1 MAEITKLDEALVEFT
16 AEIVA
21 AYVSNNAISSSD
33 LGKLIADVYSA
44 VSSTLQPAQHAPA
57 PALVPAI
64 SIRKSVTPDYIVCLE
79 DGKKFKSMKRHVI
92 KLGMSPEQ
100 YRAKWNLPADYPMV
114 AASYSARRSDLA
126 KTNGLGRKAG
136 EVVAKTAPTK
146 AKRKPAAA
154 V

>member
-1 MAEITKLDEALVEFT
+1 MADTPKADATFVEIT

-21 AYVSNNAISSSD
+21 AYISHNSISSSD
-33 LGKLIADVYSA
+33 LGKLIADVYFA
-44 VSSTLQPAQHAPA
+44 VNGTTLPAQPAPA
-57 PALVPAI
+57 PAQAPAI

-79 DGKKFKSMKRHVI
+79 DGKKFKSMKRHLD
-92 KLGMSPEQ
+92 KLGMTPAQ

-136 EVVAKTAPTK
+136 QVVAKAAPAK
-146 AKRKPAAA
+146 AGHPQ
-154 V
+154 

>member
-1 MAEITKLDEALVEFT
+1 MADTPKADATFVEIT

-21 AYVSNNAISSSD
+21 AYISHNSISSSD
-33 LGKLIADVYSA
+33 LGKLIADVYFA
-44 VSSTLQPAQHAPA
+44 VNGTTLPAQPA
-57 PALVPAI
+57 PAQAPAI

-79 DGKKFKSMKRHVI
+79 DGKKFKSMKRHLD
-92 KLGMSPEQ
+92 KLGMTPAQ

-136 EVVAKTAPTK
+136 QVVAKAAPAK
-146 AKRKPAAA
+146 AGHPQ
-154 V
+154 